1 MVISLFHGKMNIT
14 LKYVKKQKVTK
25 HLASNNINVIHQ
37 QYPGLLKS
45 LQSKQLFSFAL
56 EWKMTF

>member
-1 MVISLFHGKMNIT
+1 MIIFLED
-14 LKYVKKQKVTK
+14 VKKQKVMK

-45 LQSKQLFSFAL
+45 L
-56 EWKMTF
+56 